1 MDLLNTDFSS
11 SPITTES
18 SSSPNDKADSRT
30 TAEILRS
37 FYLSTIVPTDPSEST
52 EIAGK
57 DVHDVTAEHEN
68 QEGKGSKMESLW
80 GNTYVLSERTTKNYS
95 R

>member
-11 SPITTES
+11 SS
-18 SSSPNDKADSRT
+18 SASNDGSSNDDKANSRS
-30 TAEILRS
+30 TAEALRS
-37 FYLSTIVPTDPSEST
+37 FYLSTIAST
-52 EIAGK
+52 ESNESLAVGGK
-57 DVHDVTAEHEN
+57 NVHDVTIEHEN
-68 QEGKGSKMESLW
+68 QEGKGGKLDSLW